1 MRETSS
7 ESMEPRRRLAAL
19 APTLAL
25 ALALTPMGA
34 ASAPAP
40 AIPADIR
47 DRGVLRVV
55 TLNQPTTWYLGTHGP
70 EGLEFELASEFA
82 RSLDLKL
89 EMWPAADLP
98 ALRDT
103 LRAGFA
109 DLAAAQL
116 TSTRRW
122 DGIGLVAAPYHQVQ
136 QQWIYRRGAP
146 RPKSLAD
153 IAAARIVV
161 EADSPEAEML
171 AQHSGGLGSSIE
183 WLEIPRGAEIDALDA
198 VVDDV
203 ADVAL
208 VDGHRFVFARA
219 LHPEVAVAMPFPV
232 KRPVSWVV
240 RTDAPALR
248 EAVDRFFAAKQRDGR
263 LARRVER
270 WMTSTAMLR
279 TVTAREF
286 RNLVDERLPPLQP
299 FFEQASVQTGVD
311 WRFLAA
317 LAYQESQ
324 WNARALSPNGAMG
337 VMMLMPQTARSLGVR
352 DPYDARESILAGAR
366 YFVQV
371 REKIPA
377 RIREPDRSWFA
388 VAAYNIGY
396 GHLESARVI
405 AQMRGRNPDRWDDV
419 RDSLPL
425 LSDPAWHSRVKTG
438 YARGWEAAHT
448 VERVRQFA
456 SVLAWR
462 STRAPAVLS
471 ATPGTAPE
479 PSAAPRR

>member
-1 MRETSS
+1 M
-7 ESMEPRRRLAAL
+7 
-19 APTLAL
+19 
-25 ALALTPMGA
+25 
-34 ASAPAP
+34 
-40 AIPADIR
+40 
-47 DRGVLRVV
+47 

-70 EGLEFELASEFA
+70 EGLEYELASEFA
-82 RSLDLKL
+82 RTLALRL
-89 EMWPAADLP
+89 QMWPATDLP

-103 LRAGFA
+103 LRAGLA
-109 DLAAAQL
+109 DIAAAQL
-116 TSTRRW
+116 TGTAAW
-122 DGIGLVAAPYHQVQ
+122 DGIGLAAAPYHEVP
-136 QQWIYRRGAP
+136 QQWVYRRGAARP
-146 RPKSLAD
+146 RSLTD

-161 EADSPEAEML
+161 EAESPEAEML
-171 AQHSGGLGSSIE
+171 ALHSSGLGSPLQ
-183 WLEIPRGAEIDALDA
+183 WLEIPRGAELDALDA
-198 VVDDV
+198 IVDDI

-219 LHPEVAVAMPFPV
+219 LHPEVAVALQFPV
-232 KRPVSWVV
+232 KRPVSWIV
-240 RTDAPALR
+240 RADAPALR
-248 EAVDRFFAAKQRDGR
+248 EAVDRFFAAKRRNGR
-263 LARRVER
+263 LAERIER
-270 WMTSTAMLR
+270 WMASTTMLR

-286 RNLVDERLPPLQP
+286 RTLVEERLPTLQP
-299 FFEQASVQTGVD
+299 WFEQASVQTGVD
-311 WRFLAA
+311 WRLLAA

-324 WNARALSPNGAMG
+324 WNARARSPNGALG
-337 VMMLMPQTARSLGVR
+337 IMMLMPQTAKSLAVR
-352 DPYDARESILAGAR
+352 DPLDPRESILAGAT

-377 RIREPDRSWFA
+377 RIPEPDRSWFA

-405 AQMRGRNPDRWDDV
+405 AQMRGRNPDRWDEV

-425 LSDPAWHSRVKTG
+425 LSDPVWSSRVKTG

-471 ATPGTAPE
+471 STPESGALQR
-479 PSAAPRR
+479 AAPRR